1 MAFSRCRRSRLQQ
14 FPGQRA
20 SLEQSVRR
28 RRFRE
33 VQQVARRTRVADQAG
48 ESQLDSLPDIV
59 RPQLATLVDR
69 PPVGPNWSYEIK
81 FDGYRMLCR
90 IDNGVVTL
98 FTRNGHDWTGR
109 MPALAEA
116 FARLPV
122 RQAWIDGEVVA
133 LNKADIPDFSALQ
146 NAFARRRTAGL
157 TFFAFDMMY
166 LDGRDL
172 RQFRLSDRQAALR
185 QLLSGADDAHIRL
198 SNTFTEGVESLLDSA
213 CRMGLEGL
221 IGKRVDRPYREGR
234 SSDWI
239 KVKCLQRQEF
249 VVGGISRMAGAETGI
264 RSLLLGVYERD
275 GGFRFAGSVKA
286 TLRPTQMRE
295 LHGRLEP
302 LSEPPFL
309 NPPKPERGRALVWT
323 RPQVVVEVSFLE
335 WTSSGE
341 IRHGVLKALREDK
354 EVGDVHEEKPV
365 ATRVTSKRMGPGS
378 SVRGPTI
385 TNASRIVDPSTG
397 FTKADVVRYFDAVA
411 DYLLPHIKDRPV
423 MIVRAPDGI
432 AGEMFFQKHAEGQ
445 RLKAVTQL
453 PQSMHPGHAPLL
465 VANSRQALLELAQLN
480 TIEIHAWNATAPDLD
495 HPDRFILDLDPDPQL
510 DWSVMVEAAML
521 TRVVLDELGLQS
533 YCKTSGGKGVHI
545 IVPLAPVHTWQEV
558 KGFSH
563 AIARHLAKIIPQR
576 FSAVSGPRNRIG
588 KIFVDYLRNGKGAT
602 TAIALSPRARPG
614 LPISMPVQWDE
625 LPELSGAADWNVM
638 TGIAEARLRS
648 GEETAG
654 AGQQVFTDKMRRLIR
669 AAG

>member
-1 MAFSRCRRSRLQQ
+1 M
-14 FPGQRA
+14 
-20 SLEQSVRR
+20 
-28 RRFRE
+28 
-33 VQQVARRTRVADQAG
+33 
-48 ESQLDSLPDIV
+48 DSLPDII

-98 FTRNGHDWTGR
+98 FTRNGHDWTDR

-172 RQFRLSDRQAALR
+172 RQATLGDRRAALQ
-185 QLLSGADDAHIRL
+185 QLLATVDDAHIRL

-221 IGKRVDRPYREGR
+221 IGKRVDRPYTEGR
-234 SSDWI
+234 SPAWI
-239 KVKCLQRQEF
+239 KVKCLKRQEF
-249 VVGGISRMAGAETGI
+249 VVGGISRTAGADTGI

-275 GGFRFAGSVKA
+275 GSFRYAGSVKA

-295 LHGRLEP
+295 LHARLEP
-302 LSEPPFL
+302 VDEPPFF
-309 NPPKPERGRALVWT
+309 NPPKPERGRALVWM

-335 WTSSGE
+335 WTSAGE

-354 EVGDVHEEKPV
+354 EAGEVQEEKPV
-365 ATRVTSKRMGPGS
+365 PASATSSRRAEGS
-378 SVRGPTI
+378 GVRGQTI

-411 DYLLPHIKDRPV
+411 DYLLPHIKDRPL

-432 AGEMFFQKHAEGQ
+432 AGEMFYQKHAEGQ

-453 PQSMHPGHAPLL
+453 PPSMHPGHAQLL
-465 VANSRQALLELAQLN
+465 VANTREALLELAQLN
-480 TIEIHAWNATAPDLD
+480 TIEIHAWNATAPDLN

-510 DWSVMVEAAML
+510 GWSVMVEAATL
-521 TRVVLDELGLQS
+521 TRVVLDELGLRS
-533 YCKTSGGKGVHI
+533 HCKTSGGKGVHI
-545 IVPLAPVHTWQEV
+545 IVPLAPVHTWEEV

-614 LPISMPVQWDE
+614 LPVSMPVRWDD
-625 LPELSGAADWNVM
+625 LSKLRGASDWNVKN
-638 TGIAEARLRS
+638 GIEEARLRS
-648 GEETAG
+648 SDSVAAPEQEITER
-654 AGQQVFTDKMRRLIR
+654 MRRSVR

>member
-1 MAFSRCRRSRLQQ
+1 M
-14 FPGQRA
+14 
-20 SLEQSVRR
+20 
-28 RRFRE
+28 
-33 VQQVARRTRVADQAG
+33 ARRTRVADQAG
-48 ESQLDSLPDIV
+48 ESQGGSLPDII

-90 IDNGVVTL
+90 IDNGAVTL
-98 FTRNGHDWTGR
+98 FTRNGHDWTDR
-109 MPALAEA
+109 MPALAAA
-116 FARLPV
+116 FAGLPV
-122 RQAWIDGEVVA
+122 SQAWIDGEVVV

-157 TFFAFDMMY
+157 TFFAFDLMF

-172 RQFRLSDRQAALR
+172 RKVRLGDRQAILL
-185 QLLSGADDAHIRL
+185 QLLASVEDAHIRL
-198 SNTFTEGVESLLDSA
+198 SNTFTDGVESLLDSA

-221 IGKRVDRPYREGR
+221 IGKRVDRPYMEGR
-234 SSDWI
+234 SPDWI

-249 VVGGISRMAGAETGI
+249 VIGGISRNAGAAAGT

-275 GGFRFAGSVKA
+275 GGFRYAGSVKA
-286 TLRPTQMRE
+286 TLRPAQMRE

-302 LSEPPFL
+302 MSEPPFF
-309 NPPKPERGRALVWT
+309 NPPKPEGGRSLFWM

-335 WTSSGE
+335 WTSAGE

-354 EVGDVHEEKPV
+354 VAGEVHEERPIAPP
-365 ATRVTSKRMGPGS
+365 ATSNRRGASS
-378 SVRGPTI
+378 SVRGGPTI
-385 TNASRIVDPSTG
+385 TNASRVVDPSTG
-397 FTKADVVRYFDAVA
+397 LTKADVVRYFDAVA
-411 DYLLPHIKDRPV
+411 DCLLPHIKDRPL

-432 AGEMFFQKHAEGQ
+432 EAEMFFQKHAEGQ
-445 RLKAVTQL
+445 RLKSVTQL
-453 PQSMHPGHAPLL
+453 PPSMHPNHAPLL
-465 VANSRQALLELAQLN
+465 VANTREALLELAQLN

-533 YCKTSGGKGVHI
+533 SCKTSGGKGVHI

-563 AIARHLAKIIPQR
+563 AIARHLAKVIPQR

-602 TAIALSPRARPG
+602 TAIAFSPRARPG
-614 LPISMPVQWDE
+614 LPVSMPVSWDE
-625 LPELSGAADWNVM
+625 LPALAGAADWDVM
-638 TGIAEARLRS
+638 TGAAHARLPTVGGIEFLTGQRITEEMRS
-648 GEETAG
+648 A
-654 AGQQVFTDKMRRLIR
+654 VR
-669 AAG
+669 ATS

>member
-1 MAFSRCRRSRLQQ
+1 M
-14 FPGQRA
+14 
-20 SLEQSVRR
+20 
-28 RRFRE
+28 
-33 VQQVARRTRVADQAG
+33 ARRTRVAEQAG
-48 ESQLDSLPDIV
+48 ESQLDSLPDMI

-69 PPVGPNWSYEIK
+69 PPVGPGWSYEIK

-90 IDNGVVTL
+90 IGNGSVTL

-109 MPALAEA
+109 LPALAGA
-116 FARLPV
+116 LAALPV
-122 RQAWIDGEVVA
+122 CEAWIDGEVVA

-157 TFFAFDMMY
+157 TFFAFDMMFF
-166 LDGRDL
+166 DGRDL
-172 RQFRLSDRQAALR
+172 RQMRLNDRQTELQ
-185 QLLSGADDAHIRL
+185 QLLSSVDDAHIRL

-221 IGKRVDRPYREGR
+221 IGKRVDRPYTEGR
-234 SSDWI
+234 SPDWI
-239 KVKCLQRQEF
+239 KLKCLQRQEF
-249 VVGGISRMAGAETGI
+249 VVGGISSAGAATGI

-295 LHGRLEP
+295 LHARLEP
-302 LSEPPFL
+302 VDEPPFF
-309 NPPKPERGRALVWT
+309 NPPKPEPGRTLIWM
-323 RPQVVVEVSFLE
+323 RPQAVVEVSFLE

-354 EVGDVHEEKPV
+354 KAGDVHEEKPV
-365 ATRVTSKRMGPGS
+365 ATQVTSSRAAAS
-378 SVRGPTI
+378 SSARGPTI

-397 FTKADVVRYFDAVA
+397 LTKADVARYFDGVA
-411 DYLLPHIKDRPV
+411 DYLLPHIKDRPL
-423 MIVRAPDGI
+423 MLVRAPDGI
-432 AGEMFFQKHAEGQ
+432 EGEMFYQKHAEGQ
-445 RLKAVTQL
+445 RLKAITQL
-453 PQSMHPGHAPLL
+453 PQATHPGHAPLL
-465 VANSRQALLELAQLN
+465 VANTREALLELAQLN
-480 TIEIHAWNATAPDLD
+480 TIEIHAWNATAPDLE

-533 YCKTSGGKGVHI
+533 SCKTSGGKGVHI

-602 TAIALSPRARPG
+602 TAIALSPRARSG
-614 LPISMPVQWDE
+614 LPVSMPVTWDQ
-625 LPELSGAADWNVM
+625 LPELGGASDWNVT
-638 TGIAEARLRS
+638 TGIAEARIRS
-648 GEETAG
+648 IDSSAYAAEQE
-654 AGQQVFTDKMRRLIR
+654 VSDRMRRAVR
-669 AAG
+669 APG

>member
-1 MAFSRCRRSRLQQ
+1 M
-14 FPGQRA
+14 
-20 SLEQSVRR
+20 
-28 RRFRE
+28 
-33 VQQVARRTRVADQAG
+33 ARRTRVADQAG

-172 RQFRLSDRQAALR
+172 RQLRLGDRQAALR

-249 VVGGISRMAGAETGI
+249 VVGGISRTAGAEAGI

-275 GGFRFAGSVKA
+275 GSFRYAGSVKA

-295 LHGRLEP
+295 LQGRLEP
-302 LSEPPFL
+302 VSDPPFF
-309 NPPKPERGRALVWT
+309 NPPKPERGRALVWM

-354 EVGDVHEEKPV
+354 EAGDVHEEKPV
-365 ATRVTSKRMGPGS
+365 ATRATSKRSGSGS
-378 SVRGPTI
+378 SVRGLTI

-397 FTKADVVRYFDAVA
+397 LTKADVVRYFDAVA
-411 DYLLPHIKDRPV
+411 DYLLPHIKDRPL
-423 MIVRAPDGI
+423 MIVRTPDGI
-432 AGEMFFQKHAEGQ
+432 KGEMFYQKHAEGQ
-445 RLKAVTQL
+445 RLRAVMQL
-453 PQSMHPGHAPLL
+453 PESMHPGHAPLL
-465 VANSRQALLELAQLN
+465 VANTREALLELAQLN
-480 TIEIHAWNATAPDLD
+480 TIEIHAWNAAAPDLD

-510 DWSVMVEAAML
+510 DWSVMVEAATL

-533 YCKTSGGKGVHI
+533 HCKTSGGKGVHI

-602 TAIALSPRARPG
+602 TAIAMSPRARQG
-614 LPISMPVQWDE
+614 LPLSMPVGWEDLQQ
-625 LPELSGAADWNVM
+625 LSGAADWNVL
-638 TGIAEARLRS
+638 TDVTEIERRAEN
-648 GEETAG
+648 G
-654 AGQQVFTDKMRRLIR
+654 AVLAAEQEITDRMRRAIR
-669 AAG
+669 ATD

>member
-1 MAFSRCRRSRLQQ
+1 M
-14 FPGQRA
+14 
-20 SLEQSVRR
+20 
-28 RRFRE
+28 
-33 VQQVARRTRVADQAG
+33 ARRKRVADQAD
-48 ESQLDSLPDIV
+48 ESQDDSLPDII

-69 PPVGPNWSYEIK
+69 PPVTSNWSYEIK

-90 IDNGVVTL
+90 IDNGAVRL
-98 FTRNGHDWTGR
+98 FTRNGHDWTAK
-109 MPALAEA
+109 MPALAQA
-116 FARLPV
+116 LGRLPV
-122 RQAWIDGEVVA
+122 GQAWIDGEVVA
-133 LNKADIPDFSALQ
+133 LSKADIPDFSALQ

-157 TFFAFDMMY
+157 TFFAFDMMF

-172 RQFRLSDRQAALR
+172 RQLPLSDRQAALQ
-185 QLLSGADDAHIRL
+185 QLLSSVDDAHMRL

-221 IGKRVDRPYREGR
+221 IGKRLDRPYTEGR
-234 SSDWI
+234 SPDWI

-249 VVGGISRMAGAETGI
+249 VVGGISRSPGAAEGI

-286 TLRPTQMRE
+286 TLRPAQMRALRE
-295 LHGRLEP
+295 RLE
-302 LSEPPFL
+302 LGAGSPFF
-309 NPPKPERGRALVWT
+309 NPPKPERGRELVWM

-341 IRHGVLKALREDK
+341 IRHGVLKALRDDK
-354 EVGDVHEEKPV
+354 EADEVHEEKPV
-365 ATRVTSKRMGPGS
+365 APPATSSRRVASP
-378 SVRGPTI
+378 SVRGTTI

-397 FTKADVVRYFDAVA
+397 LTKADLVRYFDAVA
-411 DYLLPHIKDRPV
+411 DYILPHIKDRPL

-432 AGEMFFQKHAEGQ
+432 DGEMFYQKHAEGQ
-445 RLKAVTQL
+445 RLKAITQL
-453 PQSMHPGHAPLL
+453 PPSMHPGHAPML
-465 VANSRQALLELAQLN
+465 VANTREALLELAQLN
-480 TIEIHAWNATAPDLD
+480 TIEIHAWNATAPDLE

-510 DWSVMVEAAML
+510 DWNVMVEAATL

-533 YCKTSGGKGVHI
+533 SCKTSGGRGVHI
-545 IVPLAPVHTWQEV
+545 IVPLARVHTWQEV

-563 AIARHLAKIIPQR
+563 AIARHLAKVIPQR

-614 LPISMPVQWDE
+614 LPVSMPVSWDE
-625 LPELSGAADWNVM
+625 LPELGGAPDWNVM
-638 TGIAEARLRS
+638 TGIDEARSRLEGS
-648 GEETAG
+648 AAYAVEQEI
-654 AGQQVFTDKMRRLIR
+654 TDTMRR
-669 AAG
+669 AVGATD

>member
-1 MAFSRCRRSRLQQ
+1 M
-14 FPGQRA
+14 
-20 SLEQSVRR
+20 
-28 RRFRE
+28 
-33 VQQVARRTRVADQAG
+33 
-48 ESQLDSLPDIV
+48 DSPPDII

-90 IDNGVVTL
+90 IDNGAVTL
-98 FTRNGHDWTGR
+98 FTRNGHDWTER
-109 MPALAEA
+109 MPALAGA
-116 FARLPV
+116 LAALPV

-157 TFFAFDMMY
+157 TFFAFDIMFQ
-166 LDGRDL
+166 DGRDL
-172 RQFRLSDRQAALR
+172 RQVRLDERQAALR
-185 QLLSGADDAHIRL
+185 QLLSGVDDAHLRL
-198 SNTFTEGVESLLDSA
+198 SNTFTQGVESLLDSA

-221 IGKRVDRPYREGR
+221 IGKRVDRSYTEGR
-234 SSDWI
+234 SPDWI

-249 VVGGISRMAGAETGI
+249 VVGGISRSAGAATGF

-275 GGFRFAGSVKA
+275 GGFRFTGSVKA

-295 LHGRLEP
+295 LHARLE
-302 LSEPPFL
+302 SVDEPPFF
-309 NPPKPERGRALVWT
+309 NPPKPERGRTLVWM
-323 RPQVVVEVSFLE
+323 RPQLVVEVSFLE

-354 EVGDVHEEKPV
+354 EAGDVHEEKPV
-365 ATRVTSKRMGPGS
+365 ATRATSKRTGPS
-378 SVRGPTI
+378 SRVRGPTI

-397 FTKADVVRYFDAVA
+397 LTKADVARYFDVVA
-411 DYLLPHIKDRPV
+411 DYLLPHIKDRPL
-423 MIVRAPDGI
+423 MLVRAPDGI
-432 AGEMFFQKHAEGQ
+432 DGEMFYQKHTEGK
-445 RLKAVTQL
+445 RLRAVTQL
-453 PQSMHPGHAPLL
+453 PESMHPGHAPLL
-465 VANSRQALLELAQLN
+465 VANTREALLELAQLN

-510 DWSVMVEAAML
+510 DWSVMVEAATL

-533 YCKTSGGKGVHI
+533 HCKTSGGKGVHI
-545 IVPLAPVHTWQEV
+545 IVPLAPIHTWQEV

-576 FSAVSGPRNRIG
+576 FSAVSGARNRIG
-588 KIFVDYLRNGKGAT
+588 KVFVDYLRNGKGAT

-614 LPISMPVQWDE
+614 LPVSMPVRWDE
-625 LPELSGAADWNVM
+625 LLELSGAADWNVV
-638 TGIAEARLRS
+638 TGIAEAGLKSSDKPS
-648 GEETAG
+648 GTF
-654 AGQQVFTDKMRRLIR
+654 QQEISDKMRRSVL

>member
-1 MAFSRCRRSRLQQ
+1 M
-14 FPGQRA
+14 
-20 SLEQSVRR
+20 
-28 RRFRE
+28 
-33 VQQVARRTRVADQAG
+33 ARRTRVPDQAD
-48 ESQLDSLPDIV
+48 ESQVDSLPDII

-69 PPVGPNWSYEIK
+69 PPVGSNWSYEIK

-90 IDNGVVTL
+90 IDNGSVTL
-98 FTRNGHDWTGR
+98 FTRNGHDWTGK
-109 MPALAEA
+109 MPVLAEA

-122 RQAWIDGEVVA
+122 SQAWIDGEVVA
-133 LNKADIPDFSALQ
+133 LNKADVPDFSALQ

-157 TFFAFDMMY
+157 TFFAFDMMF
-166 LDGRDL
+166 LDGADL
-172 RQFRLSDRQAALR
+172 RRAKLHDRQAALR
-185 QLLSGADDAHIRL
+185 QLLAGVDDAHIRL
-198 SNTFTEGVESLLDSA
+198 SNTFNDGVESLLDSA

-221 IGKRVDRPYREGR
+221 IGKRIDRPYTEGR
-234 SSDWI
+234 SPDWA

-249 VVGGISRMAGAETGI
+249 VVGGISRSAGAAAGI

-275 GGFRFAGSVKA
+275 GGFRFSGSVKA
-286 TLRPTQMRE
+286 TLRPAQMRALRE
-295 LHGRLEP
+295 RLEP
-302 LSEPPFL
+302 GAESPFF
-309 NPPKPERGRALVWT
+309 NPPKPERGREIVWM
-323 RPQVVVEVSFLE
+323 RPHVVVEVSFLE

-341 IRHGVLKALREDK
+341 IRHGVLKALRDDK
-354 EVGDVHEEKPV
+354 EADEVHEEKPV
-365 ATRVTSKRMGPGS
+365 APPATGIRRGASS
-378 SVRGPTI
+378 SVAGTTI

-397 FTKADVVRYFDAVA
+397 LKKADVVRYFDAVA
-411 DYLLPHIKDRPV
+411 DYLLPYVKDRPL

-432 AGEMFFQKHAEGQ
+432 NGEMFYQKHAEGQ

-453 PQSMHPGHAPLL
+453 PESMHPGHAPLL
-465 VANSRQALLELAQLN
+465 VANTREALLELAQLN

-510 DWSVMVEAAML
+510 DWSVMVEAATL

-533 YCKTSGGKGVHI
+533 HCKTSGGKGVHI

-563 AIARHLAKIIPQR
+563 AIARHLAKVIPQR

-614 LPISMPVQWDE
+614 LPISMPIKWDE
-625 LPELSGAADWNVM
+625 LLELSGAADWNVM

-654 AGQQVFTDKMRRLIR
+654 AGRQVFTDKMRRLIR
-669 AAG
+669 A